1 MTFCLGIKVKQG
13 LFALSDTRITS
24 GTEASTA
31 KKVFVHEEEGGSIFV
46 MTSGLRSVR
55 DKAMTYFT
63 EYIEENWKDLNKMY
77 KAVNGF
83 GEMLRK
89 VSSEDR
95 LHLHAGG
102 LHFNLHT
109 IIGGQMKGDS
119 EPKLYLIYPEG
130 NWIEILEGH
139 PFVIIGNSGY
149 GKPILNR
156 TITYNSSLK
165 QCLKAG
171 FLSFDSTRVSANDVD
186 FPIDVLVYESNSFAL
201 KQKRY
206 ESDDLVEISSNWDIA
221 LKNALSSL
229 SNEWMEDFIKD

>member
-1 MTFCLGIKVKQG
+1 MTYCLGIKVKQG

-31 KKVFVHEEEGGSIFV
+31 KKVFTHEDEGGSLFV

-55 DKAMTYFT
+55 DKAMTYYT
-63 EYIEENWKDLNKMY
+63 EYIEENWGNLNKMY

-89 VSSEDR
+89 VSAEDKF
-95 LHLHAGG
+95 HLNSSG

-109 IIGGQMKGDS
+109 IIGGQMKDDT
-119 EPKLYLIYPEG
+119 EPKLYLLYPEG

-186 FPIDVLVYESNSFAL
+186 FPIDVLVYETNSFAI

-206 ESDDLVEISSNWDIA
+206 ESEDLVEISSHWDIA
-221 LKNALSSL
+221 LKKALSSIPDD
-229 SNEWMEDFIKD
+229 WMEKFIHD